1 MRTKELALA
10 SLFASLTSL
19 GAYIVIPLWPV
30 PVTMQTFFL
39 YLAIVI
45 GGWKVATLSQVI
57 YLAVG
62 LAGLPVFAGAKSGV
76 QAFLGPTGGYL
87 IGFVFASLVG
97 GLLLVKEKSRIRIL
111 ISLIVATL
119 IIYIFGYLYLSLW
132 LHLIKGEEIASA
144 FYTAFTVGI
153 LPFLIG
159 DVLKMI
165 AVFSIASSKRIK
177 SLGDLP

>member
-19 GAYIVIPLWPV
+19 GAYIVVPLWPV
-30 PVTMQTFFL
+30 PITMQSFFL
-39 YLAIVI
+39 YLAIAI

-57 YLAVG
+57 YLTIG

-87 IGFVFASLVG
+87 IGFVFAALAG
-97 GLLLVKEKSRIRIL
+97 GLLLVKEKSNIRIL

-119 IIYIFGYLYLSLW
+119 TIYVSGYLYLSLW
-132 LHLIKGEEIASA
+132 LHLIKGEGIASA
-144 FYTAFTVGI
+144 LYTAFTVGV

-159 DVLKMI
+159 DALKII
-165 AVFSIASSKRIK
+165 AAFSIASSKRVK
-177 SLGDLP
+177 SLSDFL